1 MVKPANL
8 LWWPII
14 LSRCPGWH
22 TGSRGPA
29 GGADP
34 AGGEGKERVG
44 VTDWGDGGKR
54 AGSPGSHRS
63 SAGRQRLHQWAA
75 GCAAGYTHAQTHT
88 DTRARRGSPSC
99 FSQLSNP
106 RAVWDHTF
114 RDTHCRSTHLCSC
127 CCLWLFTVRLEQ
139 LQEKSIKE
147 NNSLGESAHS
157 PWRFL
162 SSVLLPFTPSAFN
175 DDAWR
180 LLSCSQ
186 CILHDVTTSGLD
198 SGSGS
203 SFCPS
208 LSFSMVLIICLSQ
221 KLKCWVWSAGVNSF
235 V

>member
-1 MVKPANL
+1 MAYYPQS
-8 LWWPII
+8 
-14 LSRCPGWH
+14 LSWLTHRQQ
-22 TGSRGPA
+22 
-29 GGADP
+29 
-34 AGGEGKERVG
+34 
-44 VTDWGDGGKR
+44 R
-54 AGSPGSHRS
+54 AGRRSWPSGGRRKRESWSYGLRRWRKKSRFSRLASKLCRPTTTSPMSGWLRCRVH
-63 SAGRQRLHQWAA
+63 
-75 GCAAGYTHAQTHT
+75 THAQTHT

-114 RDTHCRSTHLCSC
+114 RDTHCWSTHLCSC

-221 KLKCWVWSAGVNSF
+221 KLKCWVWSAGVN
-235 V
+235 